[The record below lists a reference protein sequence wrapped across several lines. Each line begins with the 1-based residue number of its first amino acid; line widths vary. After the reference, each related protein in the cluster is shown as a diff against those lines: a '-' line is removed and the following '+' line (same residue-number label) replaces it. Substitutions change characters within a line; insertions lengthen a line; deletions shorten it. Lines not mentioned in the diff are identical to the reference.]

1 MGDGVGRL
9 LIRHMRIRD
18 DCGRPKRYQWLR
30 FMPSDCSDLPLTFL
44 DQLAEQPRRSAVLN
58 IYVGHIELKPFRR
71 FKNSKG
77 LRYGPAT
84 WPTVPRSGRTGQRAL
99 CRFSPHCC
107 RTTGLTGTAR
117 TMTEGLKRV
126 NAGGVSRTRLPE
138 RAGLARNARIGHACP
153 RTPLTEPRQLAHLAH
168 ASLATAAHL
177 RNAFVLTLPFV
188 LEWTRVLRKDAPAV

>member
-9 LIRHMRIRD
+9 LIGHMRIRD
-18 DCGRPKRYQWLR
+18 DCDRPKRYRWLR

-84 WPTVPRSGRTGQRAL
+84 WPTVPRSGRTGRRAL
-99 CRFSPHCC
+99 CRFSPDCC
-107 RTTGLTGTAR
+107 RITGLTGTAR

-126 NAGGVSRTRLPE
+126 NAGGVSRTRLPARWPCAQRE
-138 RAGLARNARIGHACP
+138 NRPCVSTHSTHGTQTTCAPGTWLACHRC
-153 RTPLTEPRQLAHLAH
+153 
-168 ASLATAAHL
+168 
-177 RNAFVLTLPFV
+177 
-188 LEWTRVLRKDAPAV
+188 APPKMRSS